1 MSVKKSIIITLALCV
16 AVLSV
21 ASARTIKEATESP
34 KSGLTVVLDAGHGG
48 IDGGVTGVKTGVKES
63 ELNLK
68 IVKELKTRLEKAGV
82 KTVLTRTTD
91 AGLYGNA
98 TDGFKRRDM
107 LARKKIINGCNAD
120 AFVSVHINYYS
131 SPSRRGAQAFFREN
145 DELCETFAAV
155 MQKNLNTLGG
165 QPRLLSAL
173 KGDYYV
179 LNESEPPAT
188 LVECGFLSNEE
199 DEALLLSENYR
210 AELAEK
216 ISIGILEFLYVGQQ
230 SADSQ

>member
-165 QPRLLSAL
+165 QPRPLSRL
-173 KGDYYV
+173 KAIITSLTNPNRRRRWSNADFYPTKKTRRCYY
-179 LNESEPPAT
+179 P
-188 LVECGFLSNEE
+188 
-199 DEALLLSENYR
+199 
-210 AELAEK
+210 K
-216 ISIGILEFLYVGQQ
+216 ITAPNSPKKSP
-230 SADSQ
+230 SASSSFYI